1 QTKANIDS
9 SNWFVIFST
18 TNLSKT
24 VTEEIEYALKSKK
37 DNQVIVIYSNHN
49 GKNIDFQG
57 KNPIEMYIDD
67 YDLNSLEKFKIDL
80 FERISS
86 DKKTQNKEGVSGLE
100 ILLGVGAAILL
111 LGALTSKKEK

>member
-1 QTKANIDS
+1 M
-9 SNWFVIFST
+9 
-18 TNLSKT
+18 
-24 VTEEIEYALKSKK
+24 E
-37 DNQVIVIYSNHN
+37 
-49 GKNIDFQG
+49 KNIDFQG